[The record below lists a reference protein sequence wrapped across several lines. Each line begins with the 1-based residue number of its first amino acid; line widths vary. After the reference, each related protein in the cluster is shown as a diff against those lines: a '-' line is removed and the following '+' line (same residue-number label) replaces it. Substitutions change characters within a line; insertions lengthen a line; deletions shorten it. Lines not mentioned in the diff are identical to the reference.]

1 MQPAQERAGASSGP
15 LAGLRFASKESMDV
29 AGTLTTPGNPDYAQ
43 GRGPAAQDAPVV
55 AALLEAGATWTGKT
69 LMHELAY
76 GITGINPHTGTPDN
90 PRLPGHTAGGSSSGS
105 GVAVGAGVVDF
116 ALGSDTAGSVRIP
129 ASYCGVW
136 GMRPTH
142 GRVDDRGV
150 VPLAL
155 SLDTVGILAARA
167 QVLQASMQVL
177 LRGPATATRFS
188 TVGIFASMPTI
199 APAAAQAMQATLAR
213 LQGLGLAQRTL
224 AWNDWADTFDAQRI
238 VQYAEFLGA
247 HDEWLRRAQPRL
259 GEDVAQHVEQARK
272 LGTAEIGRAISAR
285 TRHSDGIRE
294 LVEGG
299 VVLLMPV
306 APDIAPS
313 IAQLKDM
320 QAAMQFRRSVLLLNC
335 LASVAGLPVATVP
348 AGAHDRPIGM
358 QLIGPAGSDEALLE
372 LAVRLAD

>member
-1 MQPAQERAGASSGP
+1 MKPARERAGALSGP
-15 LAGLRFASKESMDV
+15 LAGLRFASKESIDI
-29 AGTLTTPGNPDYAQ
+29 AGTVTSPGNPNYA
-43 GRGPAAQDAPVV
+43 RDRAPAAQDAPVV
-55 AALLEAGATWTGKT
+55 TRLLDAGATWAGKT
-69 LMHELAY
+69 HMHELAY

-90 PRLPGHTAGGSSSGS
+90 PRLPGHIPGGSSSGS

-142 GRVDDRGV
+142 GRVDERGV

-167 QVLQASMQVL
+167 TVLQASMQVL
-177 LRGPATATRFS
+177 LQGTAAATQFS
-188 TVGIFASMPTI
+188 AVGVFASMPAI
-199 APAAAQAMQATLAR
+199 AAVAQEAMQATLAR
-213 LQGLGLAQRTL
+213 LQGLGLSPRTL
-224 AWNDWADTFDAQRI
+224 QWNDWAAALDAQRT

-247 HDEWLRRAQPRL
+247 HDEWLRDSQPRL
-259 GEDVAQHVEQARK
+259 GEDVTQHVAQARQ

-285 TRHSDGIRE
+285 TRHSDGIRA

-299 VVLLMPV
+299 VVLLVPV
-306 APDIAPS
+306 APDVAPS
-313 IAQLKDM
+313 IADLQDM

-335 LASVAGLPVATVP
+335 LASVAGLPAVSVP
-348 AGAHDRPIGM
+348 AGTHERPIGM